1 MSAAPDESLVT
12 ALASALR
19 ANYQA
24 LRAAHP
30 DHRLYAFG
38 LYITRDALFIGPTAA
53 SEEGLRG
60 RDDPESYRWRLSSSP
75 LHLFEEDTF
84 DPVQT
89 LLASR
94 PDPYE
99 LDEDE
104 MAAEVGTRLESCF
117 AALETLDREGLFGA
131 GTDRDGLVVSIFSAD
146 ESDRLRLDHAK
157 RLNPPTAL
165 AVLEPALA
173 IREPV
178 GDPQL
183 LGEHQTYQVASL
195 DYRDGVLVAAATS
208 GELYGWRVT
217 PEGFEELFCLK
228 DEDEHWAVLLEE
240 GSVLYGSTGGIRR
253 RALDALEEPAVVLE
267 REAKVMARLE
277 HPGIVRVDFAG
288 EDSGRHWLRME
299 LMKGREVAGH
309 RVVTLEE
316 YVAAKGGRLP
326 EKEVKALLESL
337 LDALGHA
344 HEKGLVHR
352 DLKPANVLFD
362 GDKVKIVFKQN
373 PLSFHKDAKPAAAAS
388 LAAHEQGKFWE
399 MHDKLFANQKALKK
413 ADLEKYAGELG
424 LDMEKY
430 KAALG
435 DKAIGDFVDQNRAMA
450 NAVGATGTPAFF
462 INGTPLKGAQPFPKF
477 KEAIDKEIAAADAAG
492 KKGTAWLKERLKANN
507 ADLAKYYVDG
517 VAPPKVAPPK
527 PRQRP
532 VDRTV
537 YKVDVDNDVDPIKGN
552 KDALVTV
559 AVFSEFQCPF
569 CSRIKPTLAKIEET
583 YGDKVRFVFKHN
595 PLPFHKEAF
604 KAAEASMCAKD
615 QGRFWEMHDRL
626 FDDQEALTPTHLMD
640 HAESLGLNM
649 ERFQRCLDTQTHM
662 DKVERH
668 MEQAAKVMA
677 RGTPNTFINGR
688 KLAGAK
694 PLEQFTSV
702 IDEEFQKAK
711 DLVSKGTAPGDLYR
725 EIILDHYRNP
735 RNRGELEVPPATLA
749 EGFNPLCGD
758 EIRVYLQVD
767 GETISDMRIGGQGCS
782 ISQSSASMMST
793 AVVGKSVD
801 EARDVLRQFK
811 EMMSIHEHGLDHDE
825 DAPANDRPGASGLGD
840 LEALRGV
847 VKFPVRIK
855 CATLGWNTLDQALA
869 LSEDGSPTE

>member
-1 MSAAPDESLVT
+1 MAVVSRARRAWVLAEKTDRVGTRRGAAPYDGRVSAAPDESLVT

-267 REAKVMARLE
+267 REAKVTQLAAAPDRAMVVADEAYE
-277 HPGIVRVDFAG
+277 HLVALAPDGKVLWERELGGRPLAFAPDGSSLAAAGHNGECVSLLDPTSGSEHAVVACGGTTAAAFADAGVVAVANRAGVHVHAKAEGWASVR
-288 EDSGRHWLRME
+288 SWPI
-299 LMKGREVAGH
+299 EVAANALAFSPSGTH
-309 RVVTLEE
+309 LAGVFDDGLLRVWSMATGGTVLE
-316 YVAAKGGRLP
+316 VNGRQ
-326 EKEVKALLESL
+326 ESL
-337 LDALGHA
+337 LD
-344 HEKGLVHR
+344 
-352 DLKPANVLFD
+352 
-362 GDKVKIVFKQN
+362 
-373 PLSFHKDAKPAAAAS
+373 
-388 LAAHEQGKFWE
+388 LAW
-399 MHDKLFANQKALKK
+399 
-413 ADLEKYAGELG
+413 
-424 LDMEKY
+424 LDET
-430 KAALG
+430 
-435 DKAIGDFVDQNRAMA
+435 R
-450 NAVGATGTPAFF
+450 
-462 INGTPLKGAQPFPKF
+462 
-477 KEAIDKEIAAADAAG
+477 IAAGGRDPDRGAPV
-492 KKGTAWLKERLKANN
+492 
-507 ADLAKYYVDG
+507 YVW
-517 VAPPKVAPPK
+517 
-527 PRQRP
+527 
-532 VDRTV
+532 
-537 YKVDVDNDVDPIKGN
+537 
-552 KDALVTV
+552 
-559 AVFSEFQCPF
+559 
-569 CSRIKPTLAKIEET
+569 TL
-583 YGDKVRFVFKHN
+583 
-595 PLPFHKEAF
+595 
-604 KAAEASMCAKD
+604 
-615 QGRFWEMHDRL
+615 
-626 FDDQEALTPTHLMD
+626 
-640 HAESLGLNM
+640 
-649 ERFQRCLDTQTHM
+649 
-662 DKVERH
+662 
-668 MEQAAKVMA
+668 
-677 RGTPNTFINGR
+677 
-688 KLAGAK
+688 
-694 PLEQFTSV
+694 
-702 IDEEFQKAK
+702 
-711 DLVSKGTAPGDLYR
+711 PG
-725 EIILDHYRNP
+725 
-735 RNRGELEVPPATLA
+735 
-749 EGFNPLCGD
+749 
-758 EIRVYLQVD
+758 
-767 GETISDMRIGGQGCS
+767 
-782 ISQSSASMMST
+782 
-793 AVVGKSVD
+793 
-801 EARDVLRQFK
+801 
-811 EMMSIHEHGLDHDE
+811 
-825 DAPANDRPGASGLGD
+825 
-840 LEALRGV
+840 
-847 VKFPVRIK
+847 
-855 CATLGWNTLDQALA
+855 
-869 LSEDGSPTE
+869 